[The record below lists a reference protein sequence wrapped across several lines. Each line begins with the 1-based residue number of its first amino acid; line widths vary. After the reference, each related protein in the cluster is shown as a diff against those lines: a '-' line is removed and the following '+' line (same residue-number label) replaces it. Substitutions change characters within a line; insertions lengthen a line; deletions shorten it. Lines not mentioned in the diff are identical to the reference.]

1 MRVPKGSREAVCPTC
16 WKKTPVRQN
25 SSSVSQNNRQN
36 NSAAVRLQQQQYDN
50 MTNSNRVERVNKH
63 APVLHKQLD
72 KRRRQ
77 LLEPISSSLKG
88 YVECVL
94 WRSGSEFRM
103 YLIEHD
109 EENDISSHRFLLSGK
124 SDMFTRGLNLII
136 SMSPDASRESAAY
149 IGKCRGDTNQQRY
162 CLYDS
167 GLAPKNAPRQYVV
180 SLSLEHSLEKK
191 TSNTS

>member
-1 MRVPKGSREAVCPTC
+1 MTRIKNVPVM
-16 WKKTPVRQN
+16 
-25 SSSVSQNNRQN
+25 
-36 NSAAVRLQQQQYDN
+36 Y
-50 MTNSNRVERVNKH
+50 
-63 APVLHKQLD
+63 KQLD

-77 LLEPISSSLKG
+77 LLEPLSSSLKG

-167 GLAPKNAPRQYVV
+167 GLAPKNAPKQYVFFV
-180 SLSLEHSLEKK
+180 VFENEFTRKSPRHIKQTITTTTD
-191 TSNTS
+191 TSTIETQA